1 MIDGER
7 TSRTARSQ
15 EGKLDPAG
23 APSGADPSAGPLFA
37 AEFADSPS
45 SASAPPGVPPTNA
58 SGPAGRPLPGSPC
71 AGTPTAGARGA
82 VGALSGSG
90 RAGAQASPTVSS
102 QAAAR
107 PTLRIQVRTKPAQHA
122 LPGRARRIGV
132 VPSARVVEEAVL
144 GARVDLDLERLAGR
158 GQRGYQIGDCRV
170 DSRVVGGVDPEH
182 RCLDVWH

>member
-90 RAGAQASPTVSS
+90 RAGAQASPTITSH
-102 QAAAR
+102 AAAR
-107 PTLRIQVRTKPAQHA
+107 PALRTQVLPEPTQHA
-122 LPGRARRIGV
+122 LPRRARRIGV
-132 VPSARVVEEAVL
+132 VALAGVVEEGVI
-144 GARVDLDLERLAGR
+144 GAGVNLDLERLAGG
-158 GQRGYQIGDCRV
+158 GQRGDEVRDARV
-170 DSRVVGGVDPEH
+170 DSGVVRGIDT
-182 RCLDVWH
+182 